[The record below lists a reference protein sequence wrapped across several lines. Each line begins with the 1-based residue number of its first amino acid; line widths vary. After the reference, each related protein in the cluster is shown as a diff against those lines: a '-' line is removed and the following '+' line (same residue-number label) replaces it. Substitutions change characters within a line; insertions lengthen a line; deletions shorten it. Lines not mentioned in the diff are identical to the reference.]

1 MSDYNQFGNTL
12 REIRKCKG
20 LSQENMASMLNIS
33 RSGYSKYESGESS
46 PSIDTI
52 KEICEILN
60 ISSDYLIG
68 IKNDD
73 VMNKE
78 TIRNNPFNVSELYM
92 YFNAYSKKDDSF
104 ALGEFKLV
112 FHDLEDKCIVDF
124 CDTNN
129 KIYERGFIHSDNAVA
144 ILVLE
149 NYKPNNTRLNVS
161 QIVINISE
169 GVQNVYFGTYSSTN
183 GEYIPCIR
191 KCIFATK
198 PLNNKSTI
206 IDLLKVADSEKK
218 KLKQT
223 DALYLNIFNLEYTE

>member
-52 KEICEILN
+52 KEICEVLN

-78 TIRNNPFNVSELYM
+78 TIKNNPFEVSELYM
-92 YFNAYSKKDDSF
+92 YFNAYSKKM
-104 ALGEFKLV
+104 
-112 FHDLEDKCIVDF
+112 
-124 CDTNN
+124 
-129 KIYERGFIHSDNAVA
+129 
-144 ILVLE
+144 IL
-149 NYKPNNTRLNVS
+149 
-161 QIVINISE
+161 
-169 GVQNVYFGTYSSTN
+169 
-183 GEYIPCIR
+183 
-191 KCIFATK
+191 
-198 PLNNKSTI
+198 
-206 IDLLKVADSEKK
+206 LL
-218 KLKQT
+218 
-223 DALYLNIFNLEYTE
+223 